1 MDEQLHGGVGVTM
14 LLHPLV
20 SECFHKGDTDG
31 QYTDGFGEATVS
43 RKDKILG
50 EGGPGHD
57 LGAVSGSGVSRSVM
71 VKCPLDVMSGMP
83 LS

>member
-57 LGAVSGSGVSRSVM
+57 LGAVLRIWGV
-71 VKCPLDVMSGMP
+71 
-83 LS
+83 